1 MEVAGIGTVGRSC
14 CCWKTATDIGVANL
28 TKIQLEQFFSY
39 VGRSRSSV
47 VNVIRSSNL
56 LKILADATLVSSV
69 IR

>member
-1 MEVAGIGTVGRSC
+1 MEAAGTGTVGRNNC
-14 CCWKTATDIGVANL
+14 GKPAVDIGVANL
-28 TKIQLEQFFSY
+28 MKTELEQFFSY

-56 LKILADATLVSSV
+56 LKILGNTLLVSSI